1 MSFLIVPLLL
11 IVGGVLFYAA
21 SSRDVPGKHK
31 VPPMTEEQ
39 LFQQQLLQVQ
49 RDYLQAMQRLEQEA
63 RMTQGERTE
72 VLHRMRDYHNHH

>member
-11 IVGGVLFYAA
+11 IVGGVLCYAA
-21 SSRDVPGKHK
+21 SSRDVSGKHK
-31 VPPMTEEQ
+31 VPLMTEEQ

-49 RDYLQAMQRLEQEA
+49 REYLQAMQRLEQEA